1 VEIIVFLPF
10 CHQYS
15 LNGKDIKAFLKAEQL
30 KQILSTKGVFA
41 NRPRERP
48 KNPGVT
54 GKMLPPSKILKRH
67 RLKAKDR
74 LEVFLKAGPMLIHLL
89 DEYERMVRPKVRIRM
104 SINAGQLLSENE
116 DLVSFRERRPTKR
129 KLQLMSEV
137 VLPSDIKFNER
148 VPTHIMKEREDI
160 KLYKDGFN
168 EKFG

>member
-54 GKMLPPSKILKRH
+54 GKMLPPSKILF
-67 RLKAKDR
+67 ATQTVQFVGNQSNDS
-74 LEVFLKAGPMLIHLL
+74 
-89 DEYERMVRPKVRIRM
+89 YY
-104 SINAGQLLSENE
+104 SNNC
-116 DLVSFRERRPTKR
+116 
-129 KLQLMSEV
+129 
-137 VLPSDIKFNER
+137 
-148 VPTHIMKEREDI
+148 
-160 KLYKDGFN
+160 
-168 EKFG
+168 

>member
-67 RLKAKDR
+67 RLKD
-74 LEVFLKAGPMLIHLL
+74 LL